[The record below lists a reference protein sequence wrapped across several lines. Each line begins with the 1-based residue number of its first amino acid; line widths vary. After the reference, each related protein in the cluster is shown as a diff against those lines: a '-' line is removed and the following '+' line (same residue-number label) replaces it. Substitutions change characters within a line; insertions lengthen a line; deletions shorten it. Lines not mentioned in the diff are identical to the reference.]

1 MVNVLNGG
9 LYCYA
14 FSLTIPSPNWRMR
27 IQKIS
32 GKENRKLK
40 EDKILSSN
48 LDFLIHRFIW
58 EAWKCV
64 FVGCLL
70 RVSKSRRDNTR
81 AEDKSEKNTDSDL
94 YM

>member
-1 MVNVLNGG
+1 M
-9 LYCYA
+9 
-14 FSLTIPSPNWRMR
+14 
-27 IQKIS
+27 QKIS

-40 EDKILSSN
+40 EDKILSNN

-64 FVGCLL
+64 FVGCVL

-81 AEDKSEKNTDSDL
+81 AEDKSEKNADSDL